1 VPLASGWPLVAVLGF
16 IRAPPPPPPPPFCP
30 RFAYHPGP
38 VMAQYQVEVARR
50 VDQFDGQSLTTTMW
64 AMAALSVR
72 GRPLPPGRPRGLHRH
87 ACAAGCQPGLPGP

>member
-1 VPLASGWPLVAVLGF
+1 VGRKMHSMSSQEISNSIWSFAK
-16 IRAPPPPPPPPFCP
+16 
-30 RFAYHPGP
+30 FAYHPGP